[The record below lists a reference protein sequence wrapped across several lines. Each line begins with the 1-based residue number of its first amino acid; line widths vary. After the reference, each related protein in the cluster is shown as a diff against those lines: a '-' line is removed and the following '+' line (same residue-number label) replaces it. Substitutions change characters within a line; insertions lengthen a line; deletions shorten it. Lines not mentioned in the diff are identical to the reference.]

1 MTNCP
6 GCHLPVH
13 LVRLLETGSVL
24 ALEPEP
30 HPYGTVLLDS
40 DGGSATVPTAAE
52 RALLP
57 PGTELYRAHAV
68 SCIPGE
74 KPSPARRKQRK
85 GA

>member
-1 MTNCP
+1 VYDCP
-6 GCHLPVH
+6 ECHLPVL

-24 ALEPEP
+24 ALEPDP
-30 HPYGTVLLDS
+30 HPHGTVLPDPR
-40 DGGSATVPTAAE
+40 GGPATVPTAAE

-68 SCIPGE
+68 SCLPE
-74 KPSPARRKQRK
+74 QKPSPARRKQRK

>member
-1 MTNCP
+1 VYDCP
-6 GCHLPVH
+6 ACRLPVR
-13 LVRLLETGSVL
+13 LVRLWETGSVL
-24 ALEPEP
+24 ALEPQP
-30 HPYGTVLLDS
+30 HRYGTVLPDP
-40 DGGSATVPTAAE
+40 GGMTATVPTAAE

-68 SCIPGE
+68 SCVPEE